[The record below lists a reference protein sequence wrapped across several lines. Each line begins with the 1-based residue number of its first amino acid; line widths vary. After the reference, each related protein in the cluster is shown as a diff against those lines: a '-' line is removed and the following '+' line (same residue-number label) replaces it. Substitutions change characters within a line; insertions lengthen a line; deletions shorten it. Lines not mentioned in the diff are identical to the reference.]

1 MNRGRISSTSL
12 PSGSGGSV
20 PGGKRFM
27 STTCNVY
34 NEEVKTK
41 LDLVSVVIKP
51 YSDNGRG
58 SYLVRIIDIPS
69 LPSEKGGA
77 LVHQAKALPL
87 FRPEKG
93 FRNIGGSGL
102 KNNGVSCYKVNSI
115 LDICSEKAKGGK
127 ENILYVLN
135 YLRAAIIS
143 ASKLGLIIIIIIL
156 PTLNLISLNTSSLL
170 RSFIIKLRVKEL
182 VTFNKSPLY
191 YRSSL
196 LKNNH
201 ILCRGAGAGRA
212 YYSTESSNSLVN
224 ENNILIAAS
233 YDNIDLA
240 EVRKQIFSDNKG
252 KSGVYR

>member
-1 MNRGRISSTSL
+1 MNSNRQKFIDSNI
-12 PSGSGGSV
+12 
-20 PGGKRFM
+20 GKRLM
-27 STTCNVY
+27 STTRNVQGSRK
-34 NEEVKTK
+34 VKE
-41 LDLVSVVIKP
+41 
-51 YSDNGRG
+51 
-58 SYLVRIIDIPS
+58 
-69 LPSEKGGA
+69 EKG
-77 LVHQAKALPL
+77 
-87 FRPEKG
+87 
-93 FRNIGGSGL
+93 
-102 KNNGVSCYKVNSI
+102 VN
-115 LDICSEKAKGGK
+115 
-127 ENILYVLN
+127 LYFLN
-135 YLRAAIIS
+135 YLRVHIIT

-156 PTLNLISLNTSSLL
+156 PTLNLISLNTSSLH
-170 RSFIIKLRVKEL
+170 SFIIKLRVKEL

-191 YRSSL
+191 YRSSGRHNKVKDMGA